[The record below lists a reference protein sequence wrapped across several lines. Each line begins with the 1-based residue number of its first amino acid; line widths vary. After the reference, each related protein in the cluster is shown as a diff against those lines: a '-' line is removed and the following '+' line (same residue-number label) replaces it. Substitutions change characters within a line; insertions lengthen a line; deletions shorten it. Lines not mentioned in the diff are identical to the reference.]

1 MKILGQKEK
10 MKVLE
15 EFELGS
21 GILLQ
26 MGNKT
31 AASGLAPLE
40 KPLKTGDNQTEY
52 FL

>member
-21 GILLQ
+21 GILPQVAIKLLRVDLYHWR
-26 MGNKT
+26 K
-31 AASGLAPLE
+31 S
-40 KPLKTGDNQTEY
+40 
-52 FL
+52 